1 MDTQQERLSRLNH
14 ALLSG
19 EDVCSSEGM
28 LHDFP
33 ESLKKPFQVNGVGL
47 VVCRQGSFMFTLNQK
62 DFSAK
67 ANETLFIPGGSVFQV
82 ARQSE
87 DAEVFILVYQTD
99 PIRDIIGNCVTSM
112 HLYSQLATEPCYVWS
127 TGEEN
132 EVLKYMSLL
141 DNTLRDRGK
150 YIQSL

>member
-67 ANETLFIPGGSVFQV
+67 ANETLFIPGGSVRLPVSRKMRKFLFLST
-82 ARQSE
+82 RQ
-87 DAEVFILVYQTD
+87 
-99 PIRDIIGNCVTSM
+99 IRYVT
-112 HLYSQLATEPCYVWS
+112 L
-127 TGEEN
+127 
-132 EVLKYMSLL
+132 
-141 DNTLRDRGK
+141 
-150 YIQSL
+150 

>member
-47 VVCRQGSFMFTLNQK
+47 VVYSESEGFF
-62 DFSAK
+62 
-67 ANETLFIPGGSVFQV
+67 G
-82 ARQSE
+82 QSE
-87 DAEVFILVYQTD
+87 
-99 PIRDIIGNCVTSM
+99 
-112 HLYSQLATEPCYVWS
+112 
-127 TGEEN
+127 
-132 EVLKYMSLL
+132 
-141 DNTLRDRGK
+141 
-150 YIQSL
+150 